1 MKVNKYV
8 VIGIG
13 CLTLSFAGCRKVELG
28 PLPTFAPT
36 PTASVTSE
44 VLSGQSEEHVT
55 PQVTSKAEISGQ
67 QRVYHWDTYKFYE
80 VDTALYLQDPELA
93 RFKIRGVYEDVIDF
107 DNGFHGLFVGQV
119 VTMFGDRNVTKD
131 HEALLSYVVAAEDGA
146 GEVIYLEVY
155 YGPSGPAIGGSEGEN
170 YAKAAEELENVIRS
184 IEPIDYECE
193 CTYFDLFPF
202 GGGTVMGTKDGKGY
216 YRAEIGGVWY

>member
-1 MKVNKYV
+1 MKVKKYV
-8 VIGIG
+8 IIGFVS
-13 CLTLSFAGCRKVELG
+13 LLLSFSGCNKVDLG
-28 PLPTFAPT
+28 PLPTLAPT

-44 VLSGQSEEHVT
+44 VLSGQPEEHVT
-55 PQVTSKAEISGQ
+55 PQVTSKAEITGQ
-67 QRVYHWDTYKFYE
+67 QRVYHGDTYKFYE
-80 VDTALYLQDPELA
+80 VDAALYLQDPELA

-131 HEALLSYVVAAEDGA
+131 HEALLSYVVAAEDEA

-155 YGPSGPAIGGSEGEN
+155 FGPSGPAIGGSEGEN
-170 YAKAAEELENVIRS
+170 YDKAAKELEDVIRN

-193 CTYFDLFPF
+193 CIYYDMCDL
-202 GGGTVMGTKDGKGY
+202 GGDTIMGTKDGKGY
-216 YRAEIGGVWY
+216 YRVEIGGVWY

>member
-28 PLPTFAPT
+28 PLPTLAPT

-67 QRVYHWDTYKFYE
+67 QRVYHGDAYKFYE

-131 HEALLSYVVAAEDGA
+131 HEALLSYVVAAEDEA

>member
-36 PTASVTSE
+36 PTASVMSE

-55 PQVTSKAEISGQ
+55 PQVTAKAEIAGQ
-67 QRVYHWDTYKFYE
+67 QRVYHGTTYKFYE
-80 VDTALYLQDPELA
+80 VDEALYLQDPDLS
-93 RFKIRGVYEDVIDF
+93 RYKIRSVYEDVFLDSSY
-107 DNGFHGLFVGQV
+107 NGLFVGQV
-119 VTMFGDRNVTKD
+119 VTMFGDENVTND
-131 HEALLSYVVAAEDGA
+131 HEALLSYVVAAENEA

-155 YGPSGPAIGGSEGEN
+155 FGPSGPAIGGSAGEN
-170 YAKAAEELENVIRS
+170 YDKAAEELENVIRR

-193 CTYFDLFPF
+193 CTYFDLIDI
-202 GGGTVMGTKDGKGY
+202 GGGTIMGTKDGKGY